1 MQNTPYFTS
10 WSVDKTHPLRMIR
23 PPNTTGDNMM
33 EMGENID
40 TFWEYFYIL
49 VTGAP
54 TGTADL
60 VVG

>member
-1 MQNTPYFTS
+1 
-10 WSVDKTHPLRMIR
+10 MIR
-23 PPNTTGDNMM
+23 PPNNTGDSML
-33 EMGENID
+33 EMGETID
-40 TFWEYFYIL
+40 TNWEYFYIL